1 MRTERLYYNDS
12 MLFSFD
18 ARVVR
23 AEENRVVL
31 DRTAFYPTS
40 GGQPYDTGTL
50 GGARVL
56 NVEDNDDGEV
66 VHFLDRPLPEG
77 DVHGEIDSVRRFD
90 HIQQHTGQHL
100 LSAVFMELFQFPT
113 VSFHL
118 GAESCTIDLSISK
131 MTDEQVVRAEERSNA
146 LIVENR
152 AVQVS
157 YRTKEEVAALGLRK
171 ETKREGEIRLIEIA
185 GLDLCACGGTHVR
198 ATGEIGAI
206 LLRKVEKVKQGIRVE
221 FVCGHRAVRW
231 ARRDFTALAQASTLY
246 STAPYDLPA
255 LIAKKLEEAKVADRE
270 RKHMQEALGA
280 FEAKEMY
287 AQATPD
293 AAGIRVMERIFDTG
307 DPNYLRQMAG
317 QIARQPAARAIFA
330 LRQPPTLFVA
340 QTAGLPGAPD
350 LGAMVKQ
357 LGLRG
362 GGSKDA
368 AQGGA
373 ASWDV
378 IEQAIAGIRGLAT
391 DEHR

>member
-1 MRTERLYYNDS
+1 MKTERLYYHDS

-23 AEENRVVL
+23 SEENRVVL

-50 GGARVL
+50 GGARVT

-66 VHFLDRPLPEG
+66 IHFLDRPLAPGE
-77 DVHGEIDSVRRFD
+77 VHGEVDSARRFD
-90 HIQQHTGQHL
+90 HMQQHTGQHL
-100 LSAVFMELFQFPT
+100 LSAVFVELFQFPT

-118 GAESCTIDLSISK
+118 GDDSCTIDLSIPK
-131 MTDEQVVRAEERSNA
+131 ITDEQVLRAEERSNA

-152 AVQVS
+152 PVRVS
-157 YRTKEEVAALGLRK
+157 HRHKDEVATLGLRK
-171 ETKREGEIRLIEIA
+171 ETKREGEIRLIEIE

-231 ARRDFTALAQASTLY
+231 ARRDFTALTQASSLY
-246 STAPYDLPA
+246 SAKPYDLPE
-255 LIAKKLEEAKVADRE
+255 LIAKKLEEAKAADRE
-270 RKHMQEALGA
+270 RKRMQETLAAYG
-280 FEAKEMY
+280 AKEMY
-287 AQATPD
+287 DQAAPD
-293 AAGIRVMERIFDTG
+293 AAGLRVVERIFDSG
-307 DPNYLRQMAG
+307 DPNYLRLMAG
-317 QIARQPAARAIFA
+317 QIARQSAARAILA

-340 QTAGLPGAPD
+340 QTKELPGAPD

-362 GGSKDA
+362 GGTKDS

-373 ASWDV
+373 ASWEAL
-378 IEQAIAGIRGLAT
+378 EQAIKTIN
-391 DEHR
+391 HR